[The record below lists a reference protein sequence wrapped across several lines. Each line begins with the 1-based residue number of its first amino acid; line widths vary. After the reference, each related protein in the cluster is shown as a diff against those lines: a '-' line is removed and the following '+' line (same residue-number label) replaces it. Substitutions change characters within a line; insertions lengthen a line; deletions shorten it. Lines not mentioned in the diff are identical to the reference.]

1 MGRVKARPARGDMNR
16 RAILQA
22 RPTVGERAYI
32 PNYDPVL
39 QALKNGEGSIDL
51 NYYYEPKEGEQ
62 QVPLSHVVLGSP
74 LRNFFI
80 SKVKAPL
87 QKVLI
92 MVAKRI
98 PEITKQNTTYTN
110 THILIDIIEKFT
122 RCNTVKPP
130 MFDAAFKVLLLEIE
144 HDKAYRDV
152 FNWFI
157 EEIIK
162 SILRHEWQPPLEGS
176 PEHRFWHGDEV
187 ETLRG
192 GKYSIISILKDK
204 KAMENLL
211 GEKWRLE

>member
-1 MGRVKARPARGDMNR
+1 MGEK
-16 RAILQA
+16 
-22 RPTVGERAYI
+22 TYI

-39 QALKNGEGSIDL
+39 RALRNGDSSIDFSH
-51 NYYYEPKEGEQ
+51 YYEPKEGEQ

-87 QKVLI
+87 MKVLI

-98 PEITKQNTTYTN
+98 PEITKQNTTYAN
-110 THILIDIIEKFT
+110 THILIDIIEKLT

-144 HDKAYRDV
+144 HDKAYRDI

-162 SILRHEWQPPLEGS
+162 SILRGEWQPPLEGS
-176 PEHRFWHGDEV
+176 PEHRFWHGDGVEV
-187 ETLRG
+187 KRG

-211 GEKWRLE
+211 GDKWRLE